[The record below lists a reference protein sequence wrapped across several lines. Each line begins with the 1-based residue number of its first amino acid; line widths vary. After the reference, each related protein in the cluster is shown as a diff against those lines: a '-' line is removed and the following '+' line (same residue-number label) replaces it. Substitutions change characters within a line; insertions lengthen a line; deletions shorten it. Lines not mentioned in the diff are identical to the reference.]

1 MVVLPTTEIIEPQ
14 NSRLM
19 LEFFIFLDIKIKM
32 EQLLK
37 IVENFRKFGKI
48 ILKELST
55 NIILSKNKNVQF
67 LSELFYI

>member
-1 MVVLPTTEIIEPQ
+1 MNQ
-14 NSRLM
+14 NSRFM

-55 NIILSKNKNVQF
+55 NIISPEPKNVQL
-67 LSELFYI
+67 LSKLFYI